1 MKRTFSKILVVALT
15 AGLLTTSCVEKSKK
29 YQQLLAEKEAAVIEN
44 QKIEKEYNNALGVIA
59 DVENNLQALRE
70 AEGLLIMNN
79 EDAAQREQLNSQL
92 AHLRESM
99 AQNNAKLDSLNK
111 VLQNSNRSNKEL
123 RATVKKLQNQIEE
136 KTRVIDSLQ
145 VQLNERDTQIA
156 GLNTRVEILNSDLA
170 KVNADNDAKNQI
182 ISEQI
187 AEMNTVYYIAA
198 NKKSL
203 KENGILTSKYILREN
218 VPTEMFTKSDKR
230 ELNEITI
237 EAKKVT
243 VLSSHPITSYT
254 ITKSETT
261 NVLQITDPEQFWSVT
276 KYLVI
281 STK

>member
-1 MKRTFSKILVVALT
+1 MKRSFSKILVVALA

-29 YQQLLAEKEAAVIEN
+29 YQQLLAEKEAAVVEN
-44 QKIEKEYNNALGVIA
+44 QNIEREYNNALGVIA

-70 AEGLLIMNN
+70 AEGLLLMNN
-79 EDAAQREQLNSQL
+79 ENVAQREQLNSQL
-92 AHLRESM
+92 IQIKEAM

-123 RATVKKLQNQIEE
+123 RATIKKLQNQIEE
-136 KTRVIDSLQ
+136 KTKVIDSLQ
-145 VQLNERDTQIA
+145 VQLNERDTQIV
-156 GLNTRVEILNSDLA
+156 GLNTRVENLNSDLA

-182 ISEQI
+182 ISEQV

-230 ELNEITI
+230 DLNEITI
-237 EAKKVT
+237 EAKKVV
-243 VLSSHPITSYT
+243 VLSSHPMSSYT
-254 ITKSETT
+254 INKTETT
-261 NVLQITDPEQFWSVT
+261 NVLQITNPEQFWSVT